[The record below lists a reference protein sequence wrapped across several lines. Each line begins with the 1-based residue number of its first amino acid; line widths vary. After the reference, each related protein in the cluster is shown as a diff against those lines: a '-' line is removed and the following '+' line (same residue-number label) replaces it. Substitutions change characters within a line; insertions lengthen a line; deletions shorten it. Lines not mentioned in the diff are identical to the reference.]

1 MLNTPKKEEEKLIT
15 FLLSMYW
22 FLSKSTD
29 MSIFFFFEFIELLIY
44 QKHKQYIP
52 KISQTPEAR
61 LFQTFQPAEY
71 NHKFIW
77 YIEMPNLDRWMKSG
91 GVHYKLHLQLFF
103 DLCSLYLFFVV
114 WCCRYSSFLR

>member
-1 MLNTPKKEEEKLIT
+1 
-15 FLLSMYW
+15 
-22 FLSKSTD
+22 
-29 MSIFFFFEFIELLIY
+29 MSFFFFFFELIELLIY
-44 QKHKQYIP
+44 QKNKQYIP

>member
-22 FLSKSTD
+22 FLSKSTN
-29 MSIFFFFEFIELLIY
+29 MSFFFFFEFIELLIY
-44 QKHKQYIP
+44 QKHNQYIP

>member
-91 GVHYKLHLQLFF
+91 GVHYKLHLQSFF

-114 WCCRYSSFLR
+114 WFCSSFLR